1 MARYLHIKS
10 SILGMCLAGCMHDSL
25 EQISFELS
33 SLILTLT
40 LTLLLL
46 LWWTVF
52 LLLWPDLL
60 LLLTPM
66 AARHEARH
74 EFFFVEIIW
83 AVGGLAVAAS
93 EACVVVADDDDFL
106 SLCNLNIFKLNEY
119 FESRAGTFILN
130 ASRLCVFNILT
141 SFLHLA

>member
-1 MARYLHIKS
+1 M
-10 SILGMCLAGCMHDSL
+10 
-25 EQISFELS
+25 
-33 SLILTLT
+33 
-40 LTLLLL
+40 
-46 LWWTVF
+46 
-52 LLLWPDLL
+52 
-60 LLLTPM
+60 
-66 AARHEARH
+66 
-74 EFFFVEIIW
+74 
-83 AVGGLAVAAS
+83 AAS